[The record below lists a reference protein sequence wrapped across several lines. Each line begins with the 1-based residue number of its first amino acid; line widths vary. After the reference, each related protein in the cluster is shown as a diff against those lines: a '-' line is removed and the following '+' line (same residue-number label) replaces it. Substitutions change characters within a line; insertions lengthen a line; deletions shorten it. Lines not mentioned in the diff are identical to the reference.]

1 MLQQYVW
8 WAVGGLSFF
17 FFILF
22 YRIRKNEGG
31 RSTLLKMKQDLHKD
45 ASHHLSE
52 KTAQASSTSHDF
64 QNTSRKYRPKAQST
78 NYGFANESAQGP
90 SAERSLNVMFMYN
103 AMAWDAYEVLGMP
116 AGSSF
121 QKVQEVHAQLTQNID
136 PEAKKFYDVAFES
149 IARQT
154 RSSYSSGSGE
164 GESAS

>member
-22 YRIRKNEGG
+22 YRIRHNEGG
-31 RSTLLKMKQDLHKD
+31 KSTLLKMKEDLHKD
-45 ASHHLSE
+45 TSHPIAE
-52 KTAQASSTSHDF
+52 KSAQTSSSSHDF
-64 QNTSRKYRPKAQST
+64 QNTSRKYRPKSQST
-78 NYGFANESAQGP
+78 NYAFANESAQGP

-103 AMAWDAYEVLGMP
+103 AMAWDAYEVLGIP

-121 QKVQEVHAQLTQNID
+121 QTAQEVHAKLTKNID

-154 RSSYSSGSGE
+154 RSSYSSDSGE